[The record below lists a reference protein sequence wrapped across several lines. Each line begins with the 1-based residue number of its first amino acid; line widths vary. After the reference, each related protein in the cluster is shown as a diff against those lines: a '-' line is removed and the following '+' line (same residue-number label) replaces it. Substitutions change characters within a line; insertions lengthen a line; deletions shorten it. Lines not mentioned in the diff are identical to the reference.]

1 MAASKAVIEVIAFA
15 RASAPAGH
23 SYSQGAKAMR
33 VLVLGSGVIGTACA
47 YYLAR
52 AGHEVT
58 VVDRQPGAGLET
70 SFANA
75 GEVSPGYSSPWA
87 GPGVPVKAVKWL
99 LMHHSPLVIRALAD
113 PAMWR
118 FALRMLVN
126 CTEARYRTNK
136 SRMVP
141 IAEYSRDVLRA
152 LRAETGIAYDDRA
165 QGTLQLFRTHKQLDG
180 IGNDIAILRE
190 YGVPHEVLDRAGF
203 IAAEPALARTQEKF
217 VGALRL
223 PNDET
228 GDCHLFTQRL
238 AALAQGLGVT
248 FRFDLAIDSIA
259 QAGGRIAAVRTAQ
272 GMLEAD
278 HYLCCLGSYTPR
290 LVEPLGIDLPVYPV
304 KGYSIT
310 VPITDASGAPESTV
324 MDETHKVAVTRLGD
338 RIRAGGTAEL
348 AGYDLTP
355 REARRATLAHVVCDL
370 FPDGGDVGQASFWCG
385 LRPMT
390 PDGPPVLGATR
401 YPNLH
406 LATGHGTLGWTM
418 AVGTGR
424 VIADLL
430 SGRRPEV
437 PLDGL
442 TLARY
447 A

>member
-1 MAASKAVIEVIAFA
+1 MRIAV
-15 RASAPAGH
+15 
-23 SYSQGAKAMR
+23 M
-33 VLVLGSGVIGTACA
+33 GSGVIGTACA

-58 VVDRQPGAGLET
+58 VIDRQPGAALET

-113 PAMWR
+113 PSMWR
-118 FALRMLVN
+118 FALMMLAN
-126 CTEARYRTNK
+126 CTTPRYRINK
-136 SRMVP
+136 GRMVP
-141 IAEYSRDVLRA
+141 LAEYSRDCLKA

-180 IGNDIAILRE
+180 IASDVAVLRE
-190 YGVPHEVLDRAGF
+190 YGVPFEVLDAPGF
-203 IAAEPALARTQEKF
+203 VRVEPALARTQEKF

-238 AALAQGLGVT
+238 AALAEGLGVS
-248 FRFDLAIDSIA
+248 FRYGVAIEAIA
-259 QAGGRIAAVRTAQ
+259 RADGRITGVLSSAGRI
-272 GMLEAD
+272 EAD
-278 HYLCCLGSYTPR
+278 HYLCALGSDTPLLLR
-290 LVEPLGIDLPVYPV
+290 PLGIDLPVYPV

-355 REARRATLAHVVCDL
+355 RAARKDTLTHVVRDL
-370 FPDGGDVGQASFWCG
+370 FPDGGDVSQATFWCG

-390 PDGPPVLGATR
+390 PDGPPVIGPTR
-401 YPNLH
+401 YPNLT

-430 SGRRPEV
+430 SGRKPEV
-437 PLDGL
+437 SLDGL